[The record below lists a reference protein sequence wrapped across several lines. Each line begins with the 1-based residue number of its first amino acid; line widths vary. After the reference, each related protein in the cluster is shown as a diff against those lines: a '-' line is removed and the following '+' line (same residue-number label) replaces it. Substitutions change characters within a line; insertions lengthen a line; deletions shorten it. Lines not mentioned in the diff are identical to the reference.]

1 MDIQELQSTHAEHAR
16 RVADWRKWR
25 AVYDGTDAI
34 IAGGYFKQHE
44 RESDDNYERRCEEAL
59 SWGISQAIVDLFAQ
73 YLFLHPIERE
83 FGRLADDEL
92 FERFLADCDY
102 LGNGMDVRLRED
114 PKWAA
119 PLFQLPHRTDAL
131 YTTPSAHAC
140 SATQPATRPG

>member
-1 MDIQELQSTHAEHAR
+1 MDTHELQATDAEHAK

-25 AVYDGTDAI
+25 AVYDGTNAI
-34 IAGGYFKQHE
+34 IAGKCFKQHE
-44 RESDDNYERRCEEAL
+44 RESDDNYARRCEEAL

-73 YLFLHPIERE
+73 YLFLHPI
-83 FGRLADDEL
+83 
-92 FERFLADCDY
+92 ERFLADCDY